1 MKLIKP
7 SKINGSVEAR
17 PSKSL
22 MQRAVAASML
32 AEGISA
38 IRNPSFCDDSLAAL
52 GIAKKFGAKINKT
65 PKKVEIR
72 GINIKEN
79 LTSEKLR
86 LDCQESGLC
95 VRMFSPIA
103 ALFDKEIIITGKGSL
118 LSRPV
123 GMIEKPLTLLGATKC
138 IAKNGFPPIEIKGP
152 IKGGNIGVDGSISS
166 QFLTGLL
173 MALPLCENDSEIAI
187 SNLKSKPYIRM
198 TLDVLDHFGI
208 KVNADKSLREIHVD
222 GNQKYKPCEFEI
234 ENDWSSAAFLLV
246 AGAIAGKVELKGL
259 NKDSEQADRS
269 ILAALKC
276 AGALLEIKKNSV
288 VVEKNNLQAFEFDI
302 SNCPDLFPALAVLAC
317 NCRGKSK
324 IMGIERLRHK
334 ESNRAFILAQ
344 ELKKMGAKINVF
356 ENHAEI
362 KQSGMHFA
370 KADSHN
376 DHRIAMACSIAGLT
390 SENGV
395 RIIGEKCISKSY
407 PEFFDDL
414 KKIGA
419 DVL

>member
-1 MKLIKP
+1 MKLIKL
-7 SKINGSVEAR
+7 SNVNGSVEAR

-22 MQRAVAASML
+22 MQRAVAAALL
-32 AEGISA
+32 AEGTSRIE
-38 IRNPSFCDDSLAAL
+38 NPSFCDDSLAAL
-52 GIAKKFGAKINKT
+52 GIAKKLGAKINKT
-65 PKKVEIR
+65 SKKVEIT
-72 GINIKEN
+72 GIDIKEN

-95 VRMFSPIA
+95 MRMFSPIA

-123 GMIEKPLTLLGATKC
+123 NMIEKPLTLLGAKC
-138 IAKNGFPPIEIKGP
+138 LTKNGFPPMEIKGP

-173 MALPLCENDSEIAI
+173 MALPLCENNSKITV

-208 KVNADKSLREIHVD
+208 KVNADKSLREIQVD

-234 ENDWSSAAFLLV
+234 ENDWSGAAFLLV
-246 AGAIAGKVELKGL
+246 AGAIAGRVELKGL
-259 NKDSEQADRS
+259 NLDSEQADRS

-302 SNCPDLFPALAVLAC
+302 SNCPDLFPALVVLAC
-317 NCRGKSK
+317 NCKGTSR
-324 IMGIERLRHK
+324 IMGIERLKHK

-390 SENGV
+390 SENGA
-395 RIIGEKCISKSY
+395 RIIGEKCVSKSY